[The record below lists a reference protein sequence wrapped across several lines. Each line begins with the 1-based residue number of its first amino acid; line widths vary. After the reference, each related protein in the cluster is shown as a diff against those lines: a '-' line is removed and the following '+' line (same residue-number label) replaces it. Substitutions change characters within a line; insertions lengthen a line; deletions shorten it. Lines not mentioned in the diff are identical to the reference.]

1 MRTRSGRQ
9 IPSGFSLEQIIMEPS
24 YGRSIW
30 ALLLVIAVLS
40 LGLAPASHAKL
51 TDPQKLVSFL
61 KVQLPGWKVK
71 DGYPKFERVKN
82 KGQSYVEAQV
92 IYTSGKSTVTVVIME
107 GGGIAAEVAKVRKFA
122 LADNEKGYCR
132 KTAVQGFEAVEMV
145 SKNLKSA
152 FLFILV
158 GDQCLVTMKVTDAE
172 DTKVLKELGNKINLP
187 KFIRLIIF
195 KSLPG
200 FRLFA
205 SPWFY

>member
-1 MRTRSGRQ
+1 MK
-9 IPSGFSLEQIIMEPS
+9 PS
-24 YGRSIW
+24 YGRSIG

-132 KTAVQGFEAVEMV
+132 KTAVQGFEAVELYE
-145 SKNLKSA
+145 KAKKTGY
-152 FLFILV
+152 LFIFVAAECLIPMEAKEV
-158 GDQCLVTMKVTDAE
+158 GSI
-172 DTKVLKELGNKINLP
+172 KVLKDLANKID
-187 KFIRLIIF
+187 
-195 KSLPG
+195 LPG
-200 FRLFA
+200 LA
-205 SPWFY
+205 AAVK